1 MKTKFV
7 FLGGTGHLFFEK
19 LLPALYSLDKNKR
32 LSNFDIVA
40 IGRRFNNNSDY
51 KKHLREKMQE
61 HLGISFSEKSVN
73 PFINKFS
80 YLKSDYSNYESF
92 ENFCEFSPA
101 ENYIFYLSTLPKY
114 YPTVIN
120 LINDFFVKKC
130 RIKKKK
136 IVIEKPFGLDE
147 KTSDQLEKLLSDK
160 FDENEIFHVDHYLGK
175 EAMQN
180 IIVLRSDNYLFEK
193 LLSKEHVQEVRI
205 SISERAGV
213 KERANFYDKTGAIKD
228 VIQNHLLQVLA
239 MIGIDLPNRK
249 KFDDVFFKQ
258 VSKRKNL
265 LLKNL
270 KLPSPNEIFLGQYS
284 SYESDVG
291 HNSSTETF
299 VSFSTFLDTDRWRGV
314 PFRITTGKKLEEKR
328 FFMEIIFKPFN
339 NKLNKLIFEFQ
350 PNEELKLQVNTKKLR
365 GDYSSFPVEL
375 KFNYLRDFGITSPE
389 AYENIL
395 YDIVYDKKRSF
406 ANPEFIKNSWK
417 YIDALLDLI
426 QKHDVPLRKYDDYS
440 ICPCRRW
447 IFAGDDKKLTQ

>member
-51 KKHLREKMQE
+51 KKHLKEKMQE

-73 PFINKFS
+73 PFLNKFS
-80 YLKSDYSNYESF
+80 YLKSDYSN
-92 ENFCEFSPA
+92 
-101 ENYIFYLSTLPKY
+101 
-114 YPTVIN
+114 
-120 LINDFFVKKC
+120 
-130 RIKKKK
+130 

-180 IIVLRSDNYLFEK
+180 IIVLRSENYLFEK

-291 HNSSTETF
+291 HNSLRLLS
-299 VSFSTFLDTDRWRGV
+299 R
-314 PFRITTGKKLEEKR
+314 
-328 FFMEIIFKPFN
+328 
-339 NKLNKLIFEFQ
+339 FQ
-350 PNEELKLQVNTKKLR
+350 P
-365 GDYSSFPVEL
+365 F
-375 KFNYLRDFGITSPE
+375 
-389 AYENIL
+389 
-395 YDIVYDKKRSF
+395 
-406 ANPEFIKNSWK
+406 
-417 YIDALLDLI
+417 
-426 QKHDVPLRKYDDYS
+426 
-440 ICPCRRW
+440 
-447 IFAGDDKKLTQ
+447 